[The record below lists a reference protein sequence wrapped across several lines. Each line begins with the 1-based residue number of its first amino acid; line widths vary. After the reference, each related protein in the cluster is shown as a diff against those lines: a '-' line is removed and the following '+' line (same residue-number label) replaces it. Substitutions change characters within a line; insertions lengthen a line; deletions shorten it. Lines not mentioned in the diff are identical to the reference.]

1 MPEVTIQ
8 ELRAIFSGDA
18 SSFEN
23 ATKKAEGGL
32 EKFMRSELRATRAI
46 HNISQSLLSGGDAAS
61 IFARSF
67 EGLEHTFKIGLAA
80 GIGIAVGAALVERLN
95 EAAKAGKEMQAS
107 LTEAL
112 SVKPAQAG
120 QSVAELDGKVKAAE
134 ANMEKFR
141 KKADE
146 IEEGGKSLFQ
156 RGFDFVR
163 PNSASSSQGKLKA
176 AEAGFDA
183 SEEEESQAMEAR
195 ADKEEKLVELEKV
208 RATLGKEAAA
218 QMELSIKQAETL
230 ASKDVA
236 ANNRLMILIKEK
248 QALEQEAFDKA
259 VETAGMKE
267 DFEQQLISIQKS
279 GSDVEVKSAQ
289 AAVDYWQKKLE
300 LAGKNKDLIRE
311 AALEEDKAA
320 NKLRDVTHAKELE
333 SASLS
338 SQTEIAN
345 LQGSADQRHLAALEI
360 ERKHLEWVREN
371 AKPDERPKADLAVA
385 KNAEESRQEAQRL
398 AEQNSQS
405 QRQWVSAA
413 QGFGPSEELNT
424 ARANLQITR
433 ELIDEKEREGI
444 LDETAKA
451 NLTAQVSQEERSVKE
466 KDVSLRMTEAENA
479 LEEAKIALTHDG
491 KTAETQKHNV
501 TLAEIAAVQT
511 EIQLQDSLNTE
522 LSKGLQIKLQSLNA
536 DLHAQELAAFRTP
549 AAAWYK
555 QQAAN
560 RAEERGNQRAE
571 RNFQRND
578 GLRDVQRDLN
588 GNVIG
593 GRDPVTGERVNR
605 TPSDPL
611 DARSSSQD
619 SFDQQFKDRSR
630 DSDATRAWEQQFKTK
645 KDQDNA
651 VKAAKVKSA
660 KPKGK
665 QSDADKIVNK
675 LEELKNKLDD
685 LVLK

>member
-451 NLTAQVSQEERSVKE
+451 NLTAQVAQEERSVKE